1 MMKTTSKCC
10 ETNHEPNQNKP
21 CSGRSLRQLACG
33 EQCTIVKVPS
43 NSYLA
48 SLGFRINKTVT
59 VMAKGILNG
68 PILCCIDGRNI
79 ALGQEVAQ
87 TIQVE
92 Y

>member
-1 MMKTTSKCC
+1 MAMDISSCC
-10 ETNHEPNQNKP
+10 ERNQELNQDLP
-21 CSGRSLRQLACG
+21 CSSRSLRQLACG
-33 EQCTIVKVPS
+33 EQCTIVNVPS

-59 VMAKGILNG
+59 IMAKGVLNG

-87 TIQVE
+87 DILVD

>member
-1 MMKTTSKCC
+1 MAKSNSCCC
-10 ETNHEPNQNKP
+10 ETNHKVSQDLS

-33 EQCTIVKVPS
+33 EQCTIVNVPS
-43 NSYLA
+43 DSYLA

-87 TIQVE
+87 RIQVE